1 MEEAIEIL
9 KIKCESTQKEDHS
22 KEDED
27 DASIGSEADNGI
39 DIGRP
44 PLQQKV
50 NLPDHPTSPKK
61 LAGKEKEKEKAAFDT
76 KLKVLNDN
84 AVVPAIIRRS
94 SRRR

>member
-27 DASIGSEADNGI
+27 DASIGSEAENGI
-39 DIGRP
+39 DTGRP
-44 PLQQKV
+44 PLQQKG

-61 LAGKEKEKEKAAFDT
+61 LAGKEKEKAAFDS